1 MTESEIKT
9 CLDRLGPAAVD
20 ALTEKAYIWKS
31 KKKTILAM
39 LGEAV
44 IRSRKEVIIDGKAY
58 QPIAAYNEDV
68 NYNYWWSPGSGVC
81 FLFLK
86 KDRSKATAAEKKNLT
101 MLIDSI
107 ESGDIENLKKK
118 NFGFYNAPWMKLTE
132 LSNKLLRMVTWETC
146 TFQSILRTIEE
157 ETFLEKDMYRASY
170 DSEKPFHVPFE
181 LDPYE
186 KRELL
191 SRLESMQKSLMEF
204 LEEKYKVEL
213 YEEKLK
219 DHILMKLP
227 KVNDSV
233 IVTAN
238 GMTTRCR
245 VLSRLVNV
253 EETGVRFSL
262 TVIDKEA
269 KGSTKKEKDFLKE
282 LSECENDEDA
292 IHDFVESCHLPSFV
306 KEFDYNN
313 HFDDEK
319 TAQRLSSM
327 RLQDISPYRG

>member
-31 KKKTILAM
+31 KKRVILEM

-44 IRSRKEVIIDGKAY
+44 LRKKKEVIINGEAY
-58 QPIAAYNEDV
+58 ELIMAYNEDV
-68 NYNYWWSPGSGVC
+68 NFDFWWSPGRGIN

-86 KDRSKATAAEKKNLT
+86 KDQSKATATEKKCLA
-101 MLIDSI
+101 MLL
-107 ESGDIENLKKK
+107 GDIKNGNIKNLKKK
-118 NFGFYNAPWMKLTE
+118 AYEFDTPWIKLLN
-132 LSNKLLRMVTWETC
+132 LSNKLLYSVEWETV

-157 ETFLEKDMYRASY
+157 ETFLEKDMYMASY
-170 DSEKPFHVPFE
+170 DSEKPFHIPFV
-181 LDPYE
+181 LNPYE

-213 YEEKLK
+213 YKEKLK

-233 IVTAN
+233 VVTDK
-238 GMTTRCR
+238 GKTTRCR
-245 VLSRLVNV
+245 VLSRWANV
-253 EETGVRFSL
+253 EETEARFSL

-269 KGSTKKEKDFLKE
+269 KGNTKKEKDFLKE
-282 LSECENDEDA
+282 LSKCGNDEDA
-292 IHDFVESCHLPSFV
+292 IHDFVANFCGLPPFV
-306 KEFDYNN
+306 KEFDYVNWFN
-313 HFDDEK
+313 DEK
-319 TAQRLSSM
+319 SLYRLRSM
-327 RLQDISPYRG
+327 KLQNIASCKD